1 MTEQIKSNHYIA
13 LDRMFMPES
22 VAVVG
27 VSAEGFGFG
36 RGILLSLQA
45 IGYEG
50 RLYPVN
56 TRGGSINGMRIYPSV
71 EDIPGNIDF
80 AIIAVP
86 AQKVPST
93 LEACRKKGAVGA
105 EILSSG
111 FRELGTPE
119 GIALEEK
126 LQAISKQGIRVLGPN
141 CFGIYCPKSGLTMLP
156 GPDLSR
162 EPGNV
167 ALLSQSGGLSVDF
180 GFTGMWRGIR
190 FSKVISFGNGCDL
203 RETEMLRYLSH
214 DPETK
219 VICMYV
225 EGVNDGREFLS
236 ALKEA
241 TREKPVI
248 VIKGGLSDSGS
259 RAAASHTA
267 SLGGQRVIWEA
278 ALRQCNATQVQ
289 NFNEMNDAALAFSL
303 LPHRD
308 YRGCSITGGG
318 GALGIAAADAAESFG
333 LNVPRLRED
342 LQSVIFDILPKPGSS
357 AANPIDIA
365 NPFVAPQ
372 SIREILIHA
381 SKDDNIDIHIVTQ
394 LLYHYKSLQV
404 TMGAKS
410 IKDITPYKE
419 LAGVCREAMDI
430 GGKPVVLVLPN
441 IRQEEEDIG
450 IEEMLRETRRLFT
463 EAGMPVFDDAGNAL
477 RAVASVARYYRSK
490 P

>member
-1 MTEQIKSNHYIA
+1 MTDHITMESYSN

-36 RGILLSLQA
+36 RGILLSLLA
-45 IGYEG
+45 IGYKG
-50 RLYPVN
+50 NLYPVN
-56 TRGGSINGMRIYPSV
+56 NRGGSINGMRIYPSV
-71 EDIPGNIDF
+71 EAIPGNIDF

-86 AQKVPST
+86 ASKVPST

-111 FRELGTPE
+111 FREIGTPE
-119 GIALEEK
+119 GIALEEELK
-126 LQAISKQGIRVLGPN
+126 VISKRGIRVLGPN

-162 EPGNV
+162 EPGSV

-225 EGVNDGREFLS
+225 EGVNNGREFLS

-241 TREKPVI
+241 TGKKPVV
-248 VIKGGLSDSGS
+248 VIKGGLSDSGG

-278 ALRQCNATQVQ
+278 ALRQCHATQVE
-289 NFNEMNDAALAFSL
+289 NFEEMNDAALAFSL
-303 LPHRD
+303 LPAGNYH
-308 YRGCSITGGG
+308 GCSITGGG

-333 LNVPRLRED
+333 LAVPHLRKD
-342 LQSVIFDILPKPGSS
+342 LQAAIFDVLPKPGSS

-372 SIREILIHA
+372 SIREILIQA
-381 SKDDNIDIHIVTQ
+381 SKDKNVDIHIVIQ

-410 IKDITPYKE
+410 IRDITPYRE
-419 LAGVCREAMDI
+419 LAAACREAMDI
-430 GGKPVVLVLPN
+430 GGKPVVLILPN

-463 EAGMPVFDDAGNAL
+463 EAGMPVFDDVGNAL
-477 RAVASVARYYRSK
+477 RAVASVSRYYRSRQ
-490 P
+490 

>member
-1 MTEQIKSNHYIA
+1 MTEQKTMESYSN

-22 VAVVG
+22 VAIVG
-27 VSAEGFGFG
+27 VSAEGFGCG
-36 RGILLSLQA
+36 RGILLSLLE
-45 IGYEG
+45 IGYDG
-50 RLYPVN
+50 ILYPVN
-56 TRGGSINGMRIYPSV
+56 NRGGSIDGMTIYPSV
-71 EDIPGNIDF
+71 EAIPGKIDF

-86 AQKVPST
+86 ASKVPST

-111 FRELGTPE
+111 FREIGTPE
-119 GIALEEK
+119 GIALEEE
-126 LQAISKQGIRVLGPN
+126 LEVISKRGIRVLGPN

-203 RETEMLRYLSH
+203 RETEMLRYLSR

-248 VIKGGLSDSGS
+248 VIKGGLSDSGG

-267 SLGGQRVIWEA
+267 SLGGRKAIWEA
-278 ALRQCNATQVQ
+278 ALRQCNAIQVQ
-289 NFNEMNDAALAFSL
+289 NFEEMNDAALAFSL
-303 LPHRD
+303 LPCRD

-333 LNVPRLRED
+333 LAVPHLRKD
-342 LQSVIFDILPKPGSS
+342 LQAAIFDVLPRPGSS
-357 AANPIDIA
+357 PANPIDIA
-365 NPFVAPQ
+365 NPFVSPQ
-372 SIREILIHA
+372 SIREILIQA
-381 SKDDNIDIHIVTQ
+381 SKDENVDIHIVIQ

-410 IKDITPYKE
+410 IKDITPYRD
-419 LAGVCREAMDI
+419 LVRACREAIEI
-430 GGKPVVLVLPN
+430 GGKPVVLILPN

-463 EAGMPVFDDAGNAL
+463 EAGMPVYDDVGNAL
-477 RAVASVARYYRSK
+477 RAVASVSRFYRSRQ
-490 P
+490 